1 MQENSPGVPAS
12 GRPPGMANAVT
23 VDAEEWNDTVL
34 FHGAPGG
41 GNFSG
46 NAAAILTLLAERGVK
61 ATFFVLGDLALRYP
75 SEIARIAAAGHEVAS
90 HGHTHKS
97 LWRMD
102 RREFALDLKKSREA
116 ISLVA
121 GAAPAG
127 YRSPTWSLNGKEKE
141 FLPIIRDAG
150 FSYDSSLYP
159 AGFGAAPRCPWEII
173 PDLTEVP
180 PSVFKLAG
188 FGLPF
193 LGGTFLRWAGAGFL
207 KRQIGELNASGLPA
221 VLYFHT
227 WEFDREPPR
236 PVPFPTRF
244 IQYHNIKSVPVKV
257 DSLLRDF
264 AWAPVRDILKIKDP
278 LPPDGGRGG
287 FKVRPP

>member
-1 MQENSPGVPAS
+1 MPQELSAS
-12 GRPPGMANAVT
+12 NFPTTATEPRPYGLLNAVT

-34 FHGAPGG
+34 FNGAPGG
-41 GNFSG
+41 GNFAR
-46 NAAAILTLLAERGVK
+46 NTAAVLALLAARAVK

-75 SEIARIAAAGHEVAS
+75 AEIARIAAAGHEVAS

-97 LWRMD
+97 LWRMS

-116 ISLVA
+116 ILQAA

-127 YRSPTWSLNGKEKE
+127 YRSPTWSLKGKEKE
-141 FLPIIRDAG
+141 FLPVIRDAG

-159 AGFGAAPRCPWEII
+159 AGFGAAPRSPWEIL
-173 PDLTEVP
+173 PGLTEVP
-180 PSVFKLAG
+180 PSVFKFAG

-207 KRQIGELNASGLPA
+207 ARQVKKLNSAGLPA

-236 PVPFPTRF
+236 PVPFLTRL
-244 IQYHNIKSVPVKV
+244 IQYHNVKSVPPKIGA
-257 DSLLRDF
+257 LLGDF
-264 AWAPVRDILKIKDP
+264 NWAPIRDMLKTA
-278 LPPDGGRGG
+278 PP
-287 FKVRPP
+287 RP